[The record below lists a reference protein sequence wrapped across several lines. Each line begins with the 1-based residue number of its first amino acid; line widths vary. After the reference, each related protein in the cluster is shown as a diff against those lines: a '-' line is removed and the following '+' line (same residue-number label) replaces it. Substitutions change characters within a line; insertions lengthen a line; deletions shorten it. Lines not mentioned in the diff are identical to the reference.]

1 MRRLPSLRG
10 RGSGGWA
17 EGAFWSGAVAIAHR
31 PSSRGAAAQRR
42 IIAPR
47 FTSLEAGRNDA
58 LHNEIDALT
67 CRPKQGAG
75 RASDRTQG
83 PSMLYHAFDMQKSW
97 LAGARQLAPP
107 GAQEVQHPAQQQE
120 R

>member
-75 RASDRTQG
+75 RDSDRTHG
-83 PSMLYHAFDMQKSW
+83 HSMIYHAFAKIGRASCRAREW
-97 LAGARQLAPP
+97 LYG
-107 GAQEVQHPAQQQE
+107 
-120 R
+120 